1 MPDEPGKQS
10 SVTTKAEASGDS
22 SGSQGDP
29 NFVLSLARGLEV
41 IETFEGHTEGQS
53 VAEVARQTGLSRA
66 SVRRLLMTLE
76 LLGYA
81 EYTGRVYRLKTRVL
95 KLGFSYLSSTSL
107 PTIAQPILE
116 QVTEAVHESSSLSV
130 LDGDQIVYLA
140 RSSAKRVMSVDLSV
154 GSRLPAYCTSMGRVL
169 LAALP
174 DAELAACLDR
184 AAITALTPK
193 TVTDKAL
200 LHDIISRVRD
210 EGFALTDEE
219 LELGLRS
226 IAVPVRTRQN
236 RVVAAMNI
244 GVHAARV
251 SAAEM
256 IERLLPILQE
266 NARTFVHLLG

>member
-1 MPDEPGKQS
+1 
-10 SVTTKAEASGDS
+10 
-22 SGSQGDP
+22 
-29 NFVLSLARGLEV
+29 
-41 IETFEGHTEGQS
+41 
-53 VAEVARQTGLSRA
+53 
-66 SVRRLLMTLE
+66 
-76 LLGYA
+76 
-81 EYTGRVYRLKTRVL
+81 
-95 KLGFSYLSSTSL
+95 
-107 PTIAQPILE
+107 
-116 QVTEAVHESSSLSV
+116 
-130 LDGDQIVYLA
+130 
-140 RSSAKRVMSVDLSV
+140 VDLSV

-184 AAITALTPK
+184 AAITALTSK

-266 NARTFVHLLG
+266 NARTFLHLLG